1 MPIRQFPV
9 TPPPQLE
16 RIEAHARELGFAMSC
31 DHQTGALLR
40 TLASSKPGGRFLEIG
55 TGLGA
60 ASAWLLDGMD
70 AASHLVS
77 LENDE
82 RLDGIARDVL
92 GRDPRATFL
101 SEDAERYLTGAAVS
115 AQRFDLV
122 FADAWPGKYSL
133 LDDALGLV
141 KPSGFYVIDDMI
153 PQTTWPEGHL
163 PNVEALLRDLQKR
176 AQFTVLA
183 LPSGSGVL
191 VACRRA

>member
-9 TPPPQLE
+9 KPPPELAG
-16 RIEAHARELGFAMSC
+16 IEKAAAELGFAMSC

-40 TLASSKPGGRFLEIG
+40 TLATSKPGGRFLEIG

-70 AASHLVS
+70 ADSHLIS
-77 LENDE
+77 LENDA
-82 RLDGIARDVL
+82 RLDGIARDAL

-101 SEDAERYLTGAAVS
+101 SEDAERYLMGAAVS
-115 AQRFDLV
+115 AEQFDLV
-122 FADAWPGKYSL
+122 FADAWPGKYTL

-141 KPSGFYVIDDMI
+141 RQSGFYVIDDMV
-153 PQTTWPEGHL
+153 PQDTWPDGHL
-163 PNVEALLRDLQKR
+163 PNVQALLEDLQKR
-176 AQFTVLA
+176 AQFSVLA

>member
-9 TPPPQLE
+9 TPPQHLAEIE
-16 RIEAHARELGFAMSC
+16 RRAEELGFTMSC

-40 TLASSKPGGRFLEIG
+40 TLASSKPAGRFLEIG

-70 AASHLVS
+70 AESRLYS

-82 RLDGIARDVL
+82 RLDGVARDVL

-101 SEDAERYLTGAAVS
+101 SEDAERFLTGAAVS
-115 AQRFDLV
+115 AERFDLV

-141 KPSGFYVIDDMI
+141 KRSGFYVIDDML
-153 PQTTWPEGHL
+153 PQETWPEGHL
-163 PNVEALLRDLQKR
+163 PSVEALLQDLRKR
-176 AQFTVLA
+176 AQFNVLA

-191 VACRRA
+191 VACRRE

>member
-1 MPIRQFPV
+1 MPIRRFPV
-9 TPPPQLE
+9 APPPALAK
-16 RIEAHARELGFAMSC
+16 IEQHAREQGFAMSC

-70 AASHLVS
+70 ADSHLVS

-82 RLDGIARDVL
+82 RLDGIARDIF
-92 GRDPRATFL
+92 GSDPRATFL

-115 AQRFDLV
+115 AQSFDLV

-141 KPSGFYVIDDMI
+141 KPSGFYIIDDML
-153 PQTTWPEGHL
+153 PQETWPDEHL
-163 PNVEALLRDLQKR
+163 PNAEALLNDLQKR
-176 AQFTVLA
+176 AQFSVLA

-191 VACRRA
+191 VACRRP